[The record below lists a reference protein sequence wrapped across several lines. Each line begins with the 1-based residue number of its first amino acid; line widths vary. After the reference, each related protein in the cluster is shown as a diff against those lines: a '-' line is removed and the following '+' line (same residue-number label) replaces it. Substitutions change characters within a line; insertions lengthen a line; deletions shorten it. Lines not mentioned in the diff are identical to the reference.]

1 MELSDYLPFWSQLT
15 AGERETLKGAA
26 VRRTLK
32 RGTVLH
38 YGKEDC
44 VGLFIVR
51 SGQLRAFILSEE
63 GREITLYRLF
73 EQEICLFSASC
84 MLPDIHFEITIEA
97 EQDTNL
103 WVIPTE
109 AYRRVMEESA
119 AVANYTNQLM
129 ATRFSEV
136 MWLVDQILFK
146 SVDTRL
152 AALLLEERSIQGGD
166 ALVLTHEKIAR
177 HLGTAREV
185 VSRMLKYFQTE
196 GLVVLS
202 RGEIRIQDAEH
213 LRKRAEQ

>member
-1 MELSDYLPFWSQLT
+1 MEKKSGTAFKEADYLELSNYLPFWGQLT

-136 MWLVDQILFK
+136 MA
-146 SVDTRL
+146 SSTTRL
-152 AALLLEERSIQGGD
+152 A
-166 ALVLTHEKIAR
+166 
-177 HLGTAREV
+177 
-185 VSRMLKYFQTE
+185 
-196 GLVVLS
+196 
-202 RGEIRIQDAEH
+202 RGVRP
-213 LRKRAEQ
+213 

>member
-152 AALLLEERSIQGGD
+152 AAFLLEERSIQGGD

>member
-152 AALLLEERSIQGGD
+152 AVLLLEERSIQGGD